1 MILRNLTIIG
11 SVKSSGKGQV
21 QIYPTSIANSI
32 ALVHVAMIDDS
43 KFTQDPRIQK
53 KETADRGDTFPQRKI
68 VLDLVHRLSDSYR
81 IERIASIGLKDQII
95 NLFKLGERNLLVITK
110 SRTYTFSSGKIRK
123 RVSLSP
129 EMIASSHIYGLY
141 KKHEICDSLVSSDQ
155 RFIVL
160 TVRDFSNDS
169 FSLNIYD
176 L

>member
-1 MILRNLTIIG
+1 M
-11 SVKSSGKGQV
+11 
-21 QIYPTSIANSI
+21 
-32 ALVHVAMIDDS
+32 VHVAVTDDS
-43 KFTQDPRIQK
+43 KFTSDLQIGK
-53 KETADRGDTFPQRKI
+53 KEPLDQGAAIPEKKI

-110 SRTYTFSSGKIRK
+110 NRTYTFSSGKIRK
-123 RVSLSP
+123 RVSVSP

-155 RFIVL
+155 RFMVL
-160 TVRDFSNDS
+160 SVRDFTNDS

-176 L
+176 LQDVKMISEVSSTRQFEHNLKILP